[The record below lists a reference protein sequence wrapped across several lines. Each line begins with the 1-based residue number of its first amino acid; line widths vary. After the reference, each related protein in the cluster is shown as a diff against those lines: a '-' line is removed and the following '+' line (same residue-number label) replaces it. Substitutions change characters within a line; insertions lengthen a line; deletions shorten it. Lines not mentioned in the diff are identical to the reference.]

1 MNYKDTTSRAINH
14 VFGKNDENAVHSG
27 EGNAAEWNGLIFREQ
42 ARWPFK
48 LTATVAVLLLLV

>member
-14 VFGKNDENAVHSG
+14 LFGENAVHSG